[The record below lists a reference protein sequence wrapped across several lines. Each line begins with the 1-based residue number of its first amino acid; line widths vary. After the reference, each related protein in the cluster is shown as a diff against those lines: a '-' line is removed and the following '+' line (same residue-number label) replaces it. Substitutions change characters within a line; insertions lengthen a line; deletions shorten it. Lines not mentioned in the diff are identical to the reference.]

1 MSSYPST
8 WSNAIQSWYD
18 EVHDFVFEVG
28 PKSPQ
33 AVIGHFTQVR
43 EQIKTF

>member
-8 WSNAIQSWYD
+8 WSNAIQNWYD
-18 EVHDFVFEVG
+18 EVHDFAFEVG

-33 AVIGHFTQVR
+33 AVVGHFTQVR